1 MKEALLLAVGRL
13 VCTTPWYV
21 ICCVPFYAHRRISR
35 SKIAAVIT
43 GISMLFFVCN
53 IVNISSLSFSASV
66 FSSIIVSFSYCAFI
80 GSSSIFMYLLILYSV
95 AYVIMIIF
103 VFQKICY

>member
-35 SKIAAVIT
+35 SKIAAVIH
-43 GISMLFFVCN
+43 GDQHAFFVCN
-53 IVNISSLSFSASV
+53 FYLQFRYDNFNDSWKSCFCALY
-66 FSSIIVSFSYCAFI
+66 IILIGLFVVGIPRRVCKAFVCVPDCT
-80 GSSSIFMYLLILYSV
+80 GDFH
-95 AYVIMIIF
+95 
-103 VFQKICY
+103 CD

>member
-43 GISMLFFVCN
+43 GISMLFFC
-53 IVNISSLSFSASV
+53 L
-66 FSSIIVSFSYCAFI
+66 
-80 GSSSIFMYLLILYSV
+80 
-95 AYVIMIIF
+95 
-103 VFQKICY
+103 

>member
-43 GISMLFFVCN
+43 GISMLFLFV
-53 IVNISSLSFSASV
+53 I
-66 FSSIIVSFSYCAFI
+66 
-80 GSSSIFMYLLILYSV
+80 SIFSFVMTTLRLMEVLFFVRFIL
-95 AYVIMIIF
+95 F
-103 VFQKICY
+103 